1 MIDSPENSADNAV
14 APEQLEI
21 VVTEQAVID
30 LNTIKPM
37 PMPTVQP
44 VGLSAVLD
52 IKDREGKVVG
62 HYQWAAHKDG
72 KMDSLTV
79 VKIVKA
85 HDGTEQILYKTYSES
100 AIAKKV
106 MEEAAGN
113 VTVKEKIATVKI
125 GDEYKTKDGSTS
137 TYKVG
142 DLLEFQGVGFVLV
155 LGVLVGLW
163 GLISLVSYIVKALGL
178 DKDAPAKSAVT
189 APAPAPAQNVAATA
203 GTIHPGMSNE
213 KFIAILSAAAA
224 HALGNASV
232 SVVKFKPLNTMDWTW
247 AVQGRVSLHN
257 HKI

>member
-1 MIDSPENSADNAV
+1 MIDSLQNPADSTATQEQPATVVPAQV
-14 APEQLEI
+14 AP
-21 VVTEQAVID
+21 VVDI
-30 LNTIKPM
+30 NTIKPM

-52 IKDREGKVVG
+52 VKDKDGAVVG
-62 HYQWAAHKDG
+62 HYQWATHKDG
-72 KMDSLTV
+72 TKDSLVV

-85 HDGTEQILYKTYSES
+85 HDGTEQVLYKTYSES
-100 AIAKKV
+100 ATAKKV

-113 VTVKEKIATVKI
+113 ISVKEKIATVKI

-155 LGVLVGLW
+155 LGVLAGLW
-163 GLISLVSYIVKALGL
+163 ALISFVSFIIKSMGL
-178 DKDAPAKSAVT
+178 DKDAPKTT
-189 APAPAPAQNVAATA
+189 APTAPVSAPVAATM
-203 GTIHPGMSNE
+203 HPGMSNE

-224 HALGNASV
+224 HALGDASV